1 MSLALLKGPINQ
13 FKPVQQ
19 SRKQVLRAYCPNI
32 YIYTSIHIYIYFIFL
47 GKKGK
52 HSAKKEASQDN
63 MELHSFDLT
72 HNISNLIHDLNF
84 FDDGQFKACYSRYHA
99 NDDLGQIFLS
109 V

>member
-1 MSLALLKGPINQ
+1 M
-13 FKPVQQ
+13 
-19 SRKQVLRAYCPNI
+19 
-32 YIYTSIHIYIYFIFL
+32 YTFYFL
-47 GKKGK
+47 GKKRK

-72 HNISNLIHDLNF
+72 HNISNLIHDLNL